1 MQDSILK
8 FSSEELEILNDL
20 NFFLLKHSATQK
32 MVELFGRLE
41 VLLKGIVHQNELAVE
56 GVNVSSGKIF
66 RGENYNLFPY
76 VLLDYPRLFSRES
89 IFAFRTMFWWGSGFS
104 FTLHLQGKAL
114 EQFRK
119 TLLINQ
125 ERMLNQDIYFC
136 VNNTPWKYHYE
147 KENYTLI
154 DELPSSQMENYF
166 SEKEFIKLSKR
177 IPLEEYA
184 SLEVKG
190 KETLELFLSFLT

>member
-8 FSSEELEILNDL
+8 FSSEELEILNDV

-32 MVELFGRLE
+32 MVDLFGRMEILFKS
-41 VLLKGIVHQNELAVE
+41 VVVNTELSVE

-89 IFAFRTMFWWGSGFS
+89 IFAFRTMFWWGSAFS

-114 EQFRK
+114 DQFRK
-119 TLLINQ
+119 TLLINR
-125 ERMLNQDIYFC
+125 ERLLNQEIYFC
-136 VNNTPWKYHYE
+136 VNDTPWKYHYE
-147 KENYTLI
+147 KENYGLI
-154 DELPSSQMENYF
+154 DELPVSQLENYF
-166 SEKEFIKLSKR
+166 NQKEFVKLSKR
-177 IPLEEYA
+177 IPLDDYVK
-184 SLEVKG
+184 LEVKG
-190 KETLELFLSFLT
+190 KETLELFLSLLT